1 MGIWS
6 CLGTTLDD
14 VRQSLYEGKSGIIFS
29 QERKDAGF
37 RSPICA
43 NVPKVDL
50 KPFLKRNQR
59 QMMPEETQYAY
70 MATRQALEHARLD
83 QDYIDSHA
91 VGIIYGN
98 DSTAEATMVGLDK
111 FRLTKSTSDCGSG
124 AIFQSMNSTVTM
136 NLATLFHLRGINLT
150 ASAACASGSQALGL
164 GFLLIR
170 NGLQE
175 CVICG

>member
-1 MGIWS
+1 MGNRVVITGMGIWS

-59 QMMPEETQYAY
+59 QMMP
-70 MATRQALEHARLD
+70 
-83 QDYIDSHA
+83 
-91 VGIIYGN
+91 
-98 DSTAEATMVGLDK
+98 
-111 FRLTKSTSDCGSG
+111 
-124 AIFQSMNSTVTM
+124 
-136 NLATLFHLRGINLT
+136 
-150 ASAACASGSQALGL
+150 
-164 GFLLIR
+164 
-170 NGLQE
+170 
-175 CVICG
+175 